1 MTSAKD
7 DEANANGSGTSRF
20 AVLVTKSGRSDRV
33 AQVLADPRSLVAAFA
48 AVEGATTD
56 AARQSLGEL
65 EQDLAAAFLL
75 SPEAV
80 NLDSMSSYEQLFAFG
95 RIAFGRTVF
104 GLTGADFAKLL
115 FDVLPHKVMLEADDA
130 EPLIADLRLFF
141 AFLDRVFGHAH
152 ARACLEVLGDDA
164 VAKLRIVIA
173 NSANF
178 SRERAIIAEGTR
190 AGFDMYTREGIEAF
204 VAHKR
209 AEAAKRD
216 AN

>member
-7 DEANANGSGTSRF
+7 DEAKAIGTATSRF
-20 AVLVTKSGRSDRV
+20 AVLVTKGGRSERA
-33 AQVLADPRSLVAAFA
+33 AQVLADPRSLVAAFS
-48 AVEGATTD
+48 AVEGATTE
-56 AARQSLGEL
+56 AARHALGEL

-75 SPEAV
+75 SPESV
-80 NLDSMSSYEQLFAFG
+80 ELDSMSSYEQLFAFG

-104 GLTGADFAKLL
+104 ALTGAEFARLL
-115 FDVLPHKVMLEADDA
+115 FDVLPQKVMLEADDA
-130 EPLIADLRLFF
+130 APLIADLRLFF
-141 AFLDRVFGHAH
+141 AFLDRVFGHVH
-152 ARACLEVLGDDA
+152 ARACLEVLGADA
-164 VAKLRIVIA
+164 VTKLGAAIA
-173 NSANF
+173 QGANF

-209 AEAAKRD
+209 AEAAKRE